1 MFKWSWAQLQQRPK
15 NKVKQKTAQTK
26 QMDEISGRIGA
37 IHPID
42 KGLNPL
48 PKKSGP
54 IGNRAFSQCSLPCQ
68 TISDSANFQ
77 SPFFYPRNKISI
89 TVSSFF
95 IRRRYLQSC
104 RITPKRT
111 SETRGNKRAS
121 LFTQGKPLKKDSR
134 MTKER
139 ALTKHEA

>member
-1 MFKWSWAQLQQRPK
+1 
-15 NKVKQKTAQTK
+15 
-26 QMDEISGRIGA
+26 MDEISGRIGA

-77 SPFFYPRNKISI
+77 SPFFIQETKL
-89 TVSSFF
+89 VS
-95 IRRRYLQSC
+95 RYHL
-104 RITPKRT
+104 
-111 SETRGNKRAS
+111 S
-121 LFTQGKPLKKDSR
+121 LFDADTYRVAESHPSELPKPEE
-134 MTKER
+134 TKEHHCSLK
-139 ALTKHEA
+139 ASH